1 MLLCCAV
8 RGKEASK
15 EGSKQGSPSTPGRL
29 EPASKLAKASEE
41 TSKQMRV
48 CVCVSL
54 KTYFRLEPEDD
65 ETHILFT
72 RKTKNTDYSSKC
84 KKKVRS
90 RNKCEPTIGHANNY
104 VRNCKDLGLE
114 TTSNS
119 CVQCRL
125 FKASFSGAT
134 WSWRPRFRPPD
145 RLFGYITILPG
156 PQIYYWADLSCR
168 NCINLTAGRP
178 RASAGICS

>member
-1 MLLCCAV
+1 VGLV
-8 RGKEASK
+8 SR
-15 EGSKQGSPSTPGRL
+15 TPGCINKSFKL
-29 EPASKLAKASEE
+29 LNEELLPKQVAACASGSQDTEQTTAPN
-41 TSKQMRV
+41 
-48 CVCVSL
+48 
-54 KTYFRLEPEDD
+54 F
-65 ETHILFT
+65 
-72 RKTKNTDYSSKC
+72 

-119 CVQCRL
+119 CLQCRL

-156 PQIYYWADLSCR
+156 PQIYYWADLSCK
-168 NCINLTAGRP
+168 NCINLRAGRP
-178 RASAGICS
+178 RASAGTCS